1 MSKILYLFSLNPITV
16 QNDPTQETQK
26 IADKLANNADFRRAQ
41 KRLIKDGYGI
51 DQSLFYQSIG
61 KSFDDL
67 PIPQKIR
74 DYLNSLPGCALGKE
88 NMPLTA
94 FDAIILMLCANVM
107 IDLRAI
113 TSLSVPLFRHI
124 VGKTKIMEVVGKYPS
139 EQIASILIPYSTS
152 KNELIQWVEDS
163 WDQIKESQAKLP
175 KFRTN
180 YLPKELEVHE
190 QIYSWRNQGL
200 SFKDIVAE
208 LLKQYPDDKRFMSES
223 DIRKMYQRH
232 VKYVSDGFS
241 SALRMNALFWD
252 IK

>member
-1 MSKILYLFSLNPITV
+1 MKG
-16 QNDPTQETQK
+16 
-26 IADKLANNADFRRAQ
+26 
-41 KRLIKDGYGI
+41 GYGI
-51 DQSLFYQSIG
+51 NQSLFYHNIG
-61 KSFDDL
+61 KSFADL
-67 PIPQKIR
+67 PIPQKTR
-74 DYLNSLPGCALGKE
+74 DYLDLLPGCALGKD
-88 NMPLTA
+88 NKPLVA

-113 TSLSVPLFRHI
+113 KSLSTPLFRHV

-139 EQIASILIPYSTS
+139 EQLSSILIPYSTS
-152 KNELIQWVEDS
+152 KSELIQWIEDS
-163 WDQIKESQAKLP
+163 WDQIKKSQAKLP

-190 QIYSWRNQGL
+190 QIYAWRNEGL

-232 VKYVSDGFS
+232 VKYVSDGCT